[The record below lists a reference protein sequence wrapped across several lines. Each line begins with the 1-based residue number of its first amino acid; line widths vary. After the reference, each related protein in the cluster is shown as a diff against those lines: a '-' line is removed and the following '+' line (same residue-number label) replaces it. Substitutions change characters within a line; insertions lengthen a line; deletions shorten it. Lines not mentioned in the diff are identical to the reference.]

1 MFINKINSVSNVG
14 FKGYN
19 HVKNN
24 VGETVMRFNYPYNYK
39 DEDCEIQFFRATP
52 NEKYNYIIDE
62 KPIYTAALKPEGVD
76 INLQDV
82 TNLDKDEAF
91 AYKIVRKSKKDG
103 SIIWE
108 GADTG
113 TKVIRLDGN
122 EYGFRLHQDVY
133 WKDKEVTP
141 DNKVIPGHYTL
152 AGPAVSDYK
161 YSLVTRKGTTPT
173 VQGAAYLAI
182 PDSFYPGWKY
192 RGFDDENTGEIYY
205 DAAYQKEMEGV
216 KRNFSNK
223 FGGGLAGLQ
232 AGIPYLKKNGYKV
245 IFTTPTANGDNKSS
259 HSYWNKNNFW
269 VSPEMGNIE
278 NYKNLLKEY
287 YKNGMSYVYDGTFT
301 SEGLEGIHFA
311 YAMRWGAQNPQTYY
325 WFRMSGLK
333 NSNLTLGTVP
343 KNKEN
348 LRHKLINAPFRY
360 ELQENGTYK
369 AVPKKYDPN
378 KETLIQIY
386 DASQVSEE
394 QIKAEDKLIKYDN
407 LKSANELDKVTHD
420 DTLINY
426 VYEINPKDYQKRID
440 AINNLN
446 KKQGKDIKL
455 DSAEG
460 TLIASQ
466 FPFFK
471 HGKKTEGG
479 FVAWDANTDMAKLNY
494 HISGYDEKILQ
505 AIPDLAQR
513 EHEREM
519 IIRGTKEV
527 QDLTLQ
533 AIKYLIQ
540 TDKDVQTMYTA
551 QTVGGAKTI
560 DALNKLIEEGKLPEE
575 TRINS
580 YMLNNILNGQYIL
593 SPKGVMS
600 KDDVTVKALMKLPLD
615 ALEVGE
621 NTVGVLSTSYF
632 SNRATTDETIGV
644 SRFDLMK
651 DNNPHLV
658 EPYER
663 TYKNVN
669 SLFKNEI
676 KDFADAVIKKVNET
690 SNEKLLDKNGDYTE
704 YGEYVIDLIGQDIT
718 KYAFLKSLAGNN
730 LRTKLLKTGEVTY
743 DYDKLRETT
752 SLKAL
757 GINAHSP
764 EDEAQMLEKK
774 IEKGMKNLSD
784 SDVSYLADS
793 VSKRIAGTDTASFR
807 IAEALFDKAG
817 LGLKMRLDAA
827 KDVMDMDSIRNEDG
841 DFDDIMNDFIN
852 FWAKATNEIKKIDS
866 NSSLIAEITDIHDL
880 MLDKYGEDSCPY
892 NGETNINSKFNGV
905 PDFMT
910 KLFNESGITTE
921 AGYSYFFTNLLHSF
935 ARDFDT
941 AGLEATGYNGYDYLR
956 HDTFK
961 DKMDLL
967 LETRNPDFLRNL
979 YTFMGNHDK
988 PRMIHCLALDM
999 AMFHNAGSPEEKRRH
1014 RLEAL
1019 SILSGAK
1026 SINDMPVEF
1035 RLNADNMDYARTINL
1050 KAAAKSK
1057 LLKQVVNEDL
1067 KGTASE
1073 EDIKNLNQAI
1083 IDLTN
1088 GNYLTDNQNIN
1099 YQTINIK
1106 ELSSLEA
1113 AFSTILDMAEKHGL
1127 KLSAE
1132 ERNSLIK
1139 QVVDN
1144 ANKKDLSNYQVHGD
1158 FDWTSLSEADKN
1170 ANLQY
1175 GKELLGYRDNY
1186 NKYSLYTVQ
1195 LARLL
1200 NDSYTGNNPA
1210 IKSAFT
1216 DFVEKYNKAAVDAH
1230 RTELPKYED
1239 NKITKYKRGY
1249 AAMDI
1254 KATAEML
1261 VKQAEYKT
1269 GKPMANRETI
1279 IDTIYK
1285 AATEPAEAK
1294 AAMIME
1300 YLSALFGTP
1309 QMFAGDELGM
1319 TGYEEKAK
1327 NIYLQNRNA
1336 LPWTE
1341 TEGDN
1346 LIGGYRRA
1354 IMQSMNGAMSN
1365 RNNED
1370 LHALNDGTPYS
1381 MDIKVNG
1388 MDRNQVRQRIIDI
1401 TAELKNP
1408 DIANRAELEEERRKL
1423 TKDLA
1428 KVAYMMQSGNGDTTV
1443 SVFYVGDIEHENKVD
1458 YFAKYNLLDKDGNID
1473 EKRRK
1478 EFFEKNHIETINPQ
1492 NRYIPIQERTEIDS
1506 ITCPIAA
1513 GAAAVA
1519 LPVGAVFMN
1528 ANTKDKAKYVVNKL
1542 GEIVRE
1548 DGKKIVLDGLT
1559 TRNGVMVLRK
1569 LKNIAFKG
1577 KILNKQYNIGVSKT
1591 YQKPEIT
1598 ENGNNLSVIAK

>member
-24 VGETVMRFNYPYNYK
+24 VGETVMKFNYPYNDK
-39 DEDCEIQFFRATP
+39 EEDCEIQFFRATP
-52 NEKYNYIIDE
+52 NDKYNYLIDE
-62 KPIYTAALKPEGVD
+62 KPIYTVALKPEGVNV
-76 INLQDV
+76 NLQDV

-91 AYKIVRKSKKDG
+91 AYRIVRKNKKDG
-103 SIIWE
+103 SVIWT

-113 TKVIRLDGN
+113 TKLIRIDGN
-122 EYGFRLHQDVY
+122 EYGFRLYQDVN
-133 WKDKEVTP
+133 WNNQDKGV
-141 DNKVIPGHYTL
+141 PGHYSL
-152 AGPAVSDYK
+152 AGPKVSEYA
-161 YSLVTRKGTTPT
+161 YSLVTRKGPTPT
-173 VQGAAYLAI
+173 VQGSAYLAI

-192 RGFDDENTGEIYY
+192 RGFDDKNTGEIYY
-205 DAAYQKEMEGV
+205 DKDYQKAMEGV

-232 AGIPYLKKNGYKV
+232 AGIPYLKKNGYKL
-245 IFTTPTANGDNKSS
+245 IFTTPTANGDNRSS
-259 HSYWNKNNFW
+259 HGYWNKNNFW

-278 NYKNLLKEY
+278 NYKNLLKEF
-287 YKNGMSYVYDGTFT
+287 YKNGMAYVYDGTFT

-311 YAMRWGAQNPQTYY
+311 YALRWGSQNPQTYY

-333 NSNLTLGTVP
+333 NSNLTLGTIP

-348 LRHKLINAPFRY
+348 LRHKLINAPFKY

-386 DASQVSEE
+386 DASQATEE
-394 QIKAEDKLIKYDN
+394 QINAEDKLVKYDK
-407 LKSANELDKVTHD
+407 LKSENELDKVTHD

-426 VYEINPKDYQKRID
+426 VYTINPKDYQKRID

-446 KKQGKDIKL
+446 KKQGKNIRL
-455 DSAEG
+455 DSADG
-460 TLIASQ
+460 TIMASQ
-466 FPFFK
+466 FPFFE

-505 AIPDLAQR
+505 AIPNLAQR

-527 QDLTLQ
+527 QDITLQ

-540 TDKDVQTMYTA
+540 TGKDVQTMYTA
-551 QTVGGAKTI
+551 QTVGSAKTI
-560 DALNKLIEEGKLPEE
+560 EALNKLIEDGKLPEE

-593 SPKGVMS
+593 SPKGVLS

-632 SNRATTDETIGV
+632 SNRATTDETIGI

-658 EPYER
+658 EPYAK
-663 TYKNVN
+663 TYKRVN
-669 SLFKNEI
+669 SLYQNEI
-676 KDFADAVIKKVNET
+676 KDFADTVIKKVNET
-690 SNEKLLDKNGDYTE
+690 TNEKLLDKNGDYTE
-704 YGEYVIDLIGQDIT
+704 YGEYVVDLIGQDIA
-718 KYAFLKSLAGNN
+718 KYAFLKALTGDQ
-730 LRTKLLKTGEVTY
+730 LKTKILQTGEVTY
-743 DYDKLRETT
+743 DYDKLRDLT

-764 EDEAQMLEKK
+764 ESEAEMLEKK

-784 SDVSYLADS
+784 SDVSYLANS
-793 VSKRIAGTDTASFR
+793 ISKRIAGTDTASFR

-841 DFDDIMNDFIN
+841 DFDDIMTDFMK
-852 FWAKATNEIKKIDS
+852 FWAKGSSAIKSIDP
-866 NSSLIAEITDIHDL
+866 NSSLIAEITDIDPL
-880 MLDKYGEDSCPY
+880 MKDKYGEDSCPY
-892 NGETNINSKFNGV
+892 NGDTNIGSKFNGV

-910 KLFNESGITTE
+910 KLFNETGITTE

-935 ARDFDT
+935 ARDFEA
-941 AGLEATGYNGYDYLR
+941 AGLEGTEYDGYTFLR

-961 DKMDLL
+961 DKVDLL
-967 LETRNPDFLRNL
+967 LETRTPDFLRNM

-999 AMFHNAGSPEEKRRH
+999 SMFHNAGFPQEKRQH

-1026 SINDMPVEF
+1026 SINDMPIEF
-1035 RLNADNMDYARTINL
+1035 RLNADNKDYMRTISL

-1067 KGTASE
+1067 KGVATE

-1088 GNYLTDNQNIN
+1088 GNYLNDNKNIN

-1106 ELSSLEA
+1106 ELSTLKD
-1113 AFSTILDMAEKHGL
+1113 AFSTILNMAEKRGL
-1127 KLSAE
+1127 HITETEKE
-1132 ERNSLIK
+1132 NLIK

-1158 FDWTSLSEADKN
+1158 FDWTSLSDEEKN
-1170 ANLQY
+1170 ANYQY
-1175 GKELLGYRDNY
+1175 GKELLGSRSDY

-1200 NDSYTGNNPA
+1200 KDSYTGDNSA

-1216 DFVEKYNKAAVDAH
+1216 DFVEKYDKKAVSEH
-1230 RTELPKYED
+1230 TTELPKSED
-1239 NKITKYKRGY
+1239 SKISKAKNGY

-1254 KATAEML
+1254 KASAEML
-1261 VKQAEYKT
+1261 VKQVEYKT
-1269 GKPMANRETI
+1269 GKPVANREAI

-1294 AAMIME
+1294 ASMIME
-1300 YLSALFGTP
+1300 YLGALFGTP
-1309 QMFAGDELGM
+1309 QMYAGDELGM

-1354 IMQSMNGAMSN
+1354 VMKSMNEALSN
-1365 RNNED
+1365 RSKPE
-1370 LHALNDGTPYS
+1370 LTPLNDGTPYS
-1381 MDIKVNG
+1381 MDVKIHG

-1408 DIANRAELEEERRKL
+1408 DVPNRTELEQERREL

-1428 KVAYMMQSGNGDTTV
+1428 KVAYMMQNADGDITV
-1443 SVFYVGDIEHENKVD
+1443 SVFYAGDIDHENKVD
-1458 YFAKYNLLDKDGNID
+1458 YFAKYGLTDKNGAVD
-1473 EKRRK
+1473 EAKRK
-1478 EFFEKNHIETINPQ
+1478 EFFEKNHIESINPH
-1492 NRYIPIQERTEIDS
+1492 NRYVPIQEKTEIDS
-1506 ITCPIAA
+1506 ITCPIDAVT

-1528 ANTKDKAKYVVNKL
+1528 ANIKDKTKYIVNKA

-1548 DGKKIVLDGLT
+1548 DGKKIILDGLT

-1569 LKNIAFKG
+1569 LKSIAFKG
-1577 KILNKQYNIGVSKT
+1577 KSHILNTQYNIGVSNT
-1591 YQKPEIT
+1591 YQKAET
-1598 ENGNNLSVIAK
+1598 AEEGKKLSIIAR